1 MSFNLFKNVF
11 GSVSVLAKAMDNTI
25 DSFTDELIKNLKNF
39 GFDNTDELLSSEES
53 VRNFR
58 ENVVVKAFDVFSE
71 FKMKIK
77 KPKSDKGEEEKKRTT
92 GFILFN
98 IEKRESL
105 KANQPDA
112 KFEVIG
118 KLVGDAWKQLSVEEQ
133 EEYNKK
139 AAKINGVEYKKN
151 NKEKTTLPN
160 CSEEGCTK
168 KCKSE
173 AIDGQYFCADHK
185 KKEKKPLETCAHIKK
200 GGIKCSTMVKDGN
213 TFCSKH
219 KEKTDSTGDAEKII
233 KEKIKKPVSQS
244 QDDKKDTDSS
254 KKTEKNNEKKK
265 SESQNV
271 SKETKS
277 ESVAVK
283 KADKKDSAERKFL
296 SKCKFDFEK
305 EFPVPISEASFWTT
319 SKLKDQISRIN
330 IRTGLILDKTGD
342 KTYLSALNV
351 DGDMFEVDELPK
363 TIIEWVKKCG
373 ILLKSDDEL
382 ESEETEDEHEIAELE
397 DDE

>member
-53 VRNFR
+53 VRNFK

-77 KPKSDKGEEEKKRTT
+77 KPKSDKGDDDRKRTT

-118 KLVGDAWKQLSVEEQ
+118 KLVGDAWKQLSVDEQ

-139 AAKINGVEYKKN
+139 AAKINGVEYKKTS
-151 NKEKTTLPN
+151 KEKTTLPN

-173 AIDGQYFCADHK
+173 PVDGQYFCADHK
-185 KKEKKPLETCAHIKK
+185 KKEKKTLETCSHIKK

-219 KEKTDSTGDAEKII
+219 KDKADGEAEKIV
-233 KEKIKKPVSQS
+233 KEKTKKQAGPF
-244 QDDKKDTDSS
+244 QDDKKVSEPS
-254 KKTEKNNEKKK
+254 KKVEKNTEKKK
-265 SESQNV
+265 VDSQAGSV
-271 SKETKS
+271 DAKS
-277 ESVAVK
+277 EEAVVK
-283 KADKKDSAERKFL
+283 KTDKKDSAERKFL
-296 SKCKFDFEK
+296 SKCKFNFEK

-319 SKLKDQISRIN
+319 SKLKDQTARIN
-330 IRTGLILDKTGD
+330 IRTGLILEKTGD

-351 DGDMFEVDELPK
+351 EGDMFEVEELPK

-373 ILLKSDDEL
+373 IIVKNDDEL
-382 ESEETEDEHEIAELE
+382 ELEDSEDEHQIAELE